1 MTSPYILPNV
11 TVLDDFF
18 DDPVWIKNYALS
30 LSYSKDVENNWPGER
45 SELLDN
51 INKDLLG
58 YTVNKFLSLYYDHSN
73 TNIVWHANG
82 TFQKTSK
89 LYKDGWIHTDAELIT
104 VIIFLN
110 DNADLSSG
118 TTLYEKKT
126 EIAVA
131 MHNDKKKE
139 SFDNTY
145 LIESMEEFRKEHNNQ
160 FTESIVIKNKFNRL
174 IAFDSQMFHGANNF
188 DATDER
194 LTLVIFIDKVQV
206 NNYPIQRLKKL

>member
-1 MTSPYILPNV
+1 MTSHYILPTI

-18 DDPVWIKNYALS
+18 DDPLWVKNYALS
-30 LSYSKDVENNWPGER
+30 LSYAKDTQNQWPGER
-45 SELLDN
+45 SELLDV
-51 INKDLLG
+51 INKDMLG
-58 YTVNKFLSLYYDHSN
+58 YIVNKFLSLYYDHSN

-82 TFQKTSK
+82 SFQKTNK

-110 DNADLSSG
+110 DDADPTSG

-131 MHNDKKKE
+131 MHTDKKKE
-139 SFDNTY
+139 SFDNTD
-145 LIESMEEFRKEHNNQ
+145 LIESMEEFRLEHNAQ
-160 FTESIVIKNKFNRL
+160 FKESIVIKNKFNRL

-194 LTLVIFIDKVQV
+194 LTLVIFIDRLQV